1 MIQIIINNI
10 ANKVRS
16 TVLTGL
22 NTSLTG
28 VITAT
33 DTVLEAFGKLQKQI
47 NDKADSGAV
56 GSSGITMATSR
67 ILGRTTAGTGA
78 IEEISIGTGLSLS
91 GGTLSATAVSGGITV
106 GTTAVTSG
114 TIGRVFFEGAG
125 NVVQQDGGLFW
136 DNTNKRLGVGATP
149 ATNVRLDVRA
159 QGALS
164 TDIAFRVRNSAD
176 TVNLVEVRG
185 DGETRFNNPYLAGL
199 GVFIKNAG
207 AYGARI
213 DFQSVNSLTIVRNDD
228 STASTELARGFSIH
242 NKGVVGVATAKI
254 NNSVRSGLAAYGLGY
269 GFNWAFTSNSDGFF
283 SQSERAMWLTDSKSL
298 VLYTGVAPYDIHSE
312 KADAMEMYSADIVAG
327 NAAPHFRTEN
337 GAIIKIYQETTSVA
351 TATVSAVGGSNIQTD
366 DTFDGYTLAQV
377 VRALRNHGLLA

>member
-78 IEEISIGTGLSLS
+78 IEEISVGTGLSLS

-136 DNTNKRLGVGATP
+136 DNTNKLLGVGATP
-149 ATNVRLDVRA
+149 ATTVRLDVRA
-159 QGALS
+159 RGGLS
-164 TDIAFRVRNSAD
+164 SDVAFRVRNSA
-176 TVNLVEVRG
+176 
-185 DGETRFNNPYLAGL
+185 
-199 GVFIKNAG
+199 
-207 AYGARI
+207 
-213 DFQSVNSLTIVRNDD
+213 NSLDIFSIAGESTFNIGSLSGGNYIQNDSSGLVLKTNNKDIFLQSSSRVRIATN
-228 STASTELARGFSIH
+228 STLRAFMSQQGNLIFSNSFSSDPASMVGGIAMYNLTAPTGNITNGFS
-242 NKGVVGVATAKI
+242 
-254 NNSVRSGLAAYGLGY
+254 
-269 GFNWAFTSNSDGFF
+269 
-283 SQSERAMWLTDSKSL
+283 
-298 VLYTGVAPYDIHSE
+298 
-312 KADAMEMYSADIVAG
+312 MYSADIVAG